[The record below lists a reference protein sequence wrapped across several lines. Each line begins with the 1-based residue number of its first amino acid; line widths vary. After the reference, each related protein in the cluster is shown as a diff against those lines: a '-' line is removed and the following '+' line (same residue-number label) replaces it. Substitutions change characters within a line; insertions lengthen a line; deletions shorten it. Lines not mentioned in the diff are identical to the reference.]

1 MAQFSINRTT
11 TPTADAARQAALADP
26 GFGRYYVD
34 HMAVVDFIAGDG
46 WQEPRIVPMTEWALH
61 PASAVL
67 HYGQEIFEGL
77 KAYRH
82 DDNSIWLFR
91 PERNAA
97 RFVNSARRMGMAPL
111 PEDVFLASI
120 EELVKLEPSRV
131 PSS

>member
-1 MAQFSINRTT
+1 MRWTPVRVGSRRDNIERMAQFSINRTT

-67 HYGQEIFEGL
+67 H
-77 KAYRH
+77 
-82 DDNSIWLFR
+82 
-91 PERNAA
+91 
-97 RFVNSARRMGMAPL
+97 
-111 PEDVFLASI
+111 
-120 EELVKLEPSRV
+120 
-131 PSS
+131 